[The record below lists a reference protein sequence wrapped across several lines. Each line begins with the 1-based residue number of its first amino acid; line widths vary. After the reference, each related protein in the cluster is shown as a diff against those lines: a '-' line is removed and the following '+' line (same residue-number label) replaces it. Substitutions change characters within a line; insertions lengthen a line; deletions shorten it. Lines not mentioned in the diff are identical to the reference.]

1 MIRSL
6 AQTPAAVSAETQP
19 HPSRVLCIRLR
30 KTCRSFEMVSSPYA
44 VARLVKKPVRTRRR
58 LPPFVG
64 VAHYSRKCTCCIG
77 TDTPEN
83 GRKPF
88 TTPPLRAGPQGAK
101 VELRMGGSNSYAGS
115 KASRH
120 PRKQR
125 NLEGERFWQL
135 LRRKLRPQRFTGVD
149 FLVKSC
155 KEARIAYRRL
165 IFNAEPVR
173 VSLNMTIAT
182 QLPIHN
188 FITVA

>member
-44 VARLVKKPVRTRRR
+44 VARLIKKPVRTRRR
-58 LPPFVG
+58 LTPFVG
-64 VAHYSRKCTCCIG
+64 VAQYSRKCTCCIG

-83 GRKPF
+83 GRMPF
-88 TTPPLRAGPQGAK
+88 TTPPLRAGSQGAK

-135 LRRKLRPQRFTGVD
+135 LRRKLRPQRFTGGG
-149 FLVKSC
+149 LSG
-155 KEARIAYRRL
+155 KELQGSPDRLPSPDIQRRTGS
-165 IFNAEPVR
+165 R
-173 VSLNMTIAT
+173 VTKHDNSN
-182 QLPIHN
+182 
-188 FITVA
+188 TVTHP